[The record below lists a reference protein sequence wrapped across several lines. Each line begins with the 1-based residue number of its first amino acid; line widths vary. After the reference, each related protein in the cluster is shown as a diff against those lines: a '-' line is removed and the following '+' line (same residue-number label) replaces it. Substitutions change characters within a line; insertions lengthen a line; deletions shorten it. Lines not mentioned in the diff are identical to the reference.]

1 MLWNASVTSVQCKL
15 NKPSKTNH
23 KHWKEPSNQINMLSN
38 PIRCIT
44 QLDDQFPVHDRKKL
58 APVLNI
64 KNSLNKILKKVLVV
78 KKNNWYVDKIHVYI
92 QNNIFKINI
101 SMWVQD

>member
-23 KHWKEPSNQINMLSN
+23 KHWKERSNQINMLSN

-44 QLDDQFPVHDRKKL
+44 QLDEQFPVHDRKKL
-58 APVLNI
+58 APVVNI

>member
-44 QLDDQFPVHDRKKL
+44 QLDEQLPVHDRTKL
-58 APVLNI
+58 APVVNI
-64 KNSLNKILKKVLVV
+64 KNLKKVLVV
-78 KKNNWYVDKIHVYI
+78 KKNNGYVDKIHVYK
-92 QNNIFKINI
+92 QNYIFKLNI

>member
-1 MLWNASVTSVQCKL
+1 MLG
-15 NKPSKTNH
+15 
-23 KHWKEPSNQINMLSN
+23 N

-58 APVLNI
+58 APVVNI

-78 KKNNWYVDKIHVYI
+78 KKIMDMWTRYMFIYKI
-92 QNNIFKINI
+92 IFLN
-101 SMWVQD
+101 

>member
-1 MLWNASVTSVQCKL
+1 MLG
-15 NKPSKTNH
+15 
-23 KHWKEPSNQINMLSN
+23 N

-58 APVLNI
+58 APVVNI

-78 KKNNWYVDKIHVYI
+78 KKNN
-92 QNNIFKINI
+92 
-101 SMWVQD
+101 

>member
-23 KHWKEPSNQINMLSN
+23 KHWKEPFNQINMLSN

-44 QLDDQFPVHDRKKL
+44 QLDEQFPVHNREEL
-58 APVLNI
+58 APVFI
-64 KNSLNKILKKVLVV
+64 LNKILKKVLVV
-78 KKNNWYVDKIHVYI
+78 KKNNGYVDKIHVYI
-92 QNNIFKINI
+92 QNNIFKLNI